1 MADEKIEVETTE
13 AFHHAPDN
21 VASAHKIAISQAQAA
36 TDKEHR
42 MTLLE
47 GIRTYPK
54 GMAHDLDSSADE
66 LTRRQRSL
74 GR

>member
-1 MADEKIEVETTE
+1 MANEKIEVETSE
-13 AFHHAPDN
+13 AIHHAPDN

-42 MTLLE
+42 MTLWE

-54 GMAHDLDSSADE
+54 GMFHAFDAS
-66 LTRRQRSL
+66 TR
-74 GR
+74 